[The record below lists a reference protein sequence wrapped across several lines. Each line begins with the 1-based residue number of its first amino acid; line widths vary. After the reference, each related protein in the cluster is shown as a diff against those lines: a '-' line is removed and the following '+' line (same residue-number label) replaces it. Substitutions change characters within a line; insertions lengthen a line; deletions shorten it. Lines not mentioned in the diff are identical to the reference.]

1 MVSTRSGVLS
11 SVGPWPSPTC
21 AVFPGTFLSSLV
33 CRAGRSSLVQ
43 NLRPARSPPL
53 LHGDEP
59 SQVLNAW
66 RIQAGAG
73 HEGLPSSLIKLI
85 TYFITES
92 LCHIKN
98 QLSEERPSVPVS
110 CLGKAVSVF
119 NFYASSFAFP
129 SGQLCALSVSK
140 PPLDGPSGDS
150 AIPPGTVT
158 YLTPTQSL
166 GRTIQCKGGAI

>member
-1 MVSTRSGVLS
+1 MVSARSGVLS

-21 AVFPGTFLSSLV
+21 AVFLGTFLSSLV

-43 NLRPARSPPL
+43 NLPPARSPPL

-59 SQVLNAW
+59 SQVLNGW
-66 RIQAGAG
+66 RIQAGTG
-73 HEGLPSSLIKLI
+73 HKGLPSSLIKLI

-98 QLSEERPSVPVS
+98 QLSEEHPSVPVS

-119 NFYASSFAFP
+119 NFCASSFAFP
-129 SGQLCALSVSK
+129 SGQLCALPVNLPLTV
-140 PPLDGPSGDS
+140 PP
-150 AIPPGTVT
+150 VT
-158 YLTPTQSL
+158 PQSPR
-166 GRTIQCKGGAI
+166 GQ